1 MLRIAELEPHIDI
14 PSLLPWSPL
23 SFRAGS
29 KLSDSWQKSG
39 YTVMP
44 GCISI
49 EPRKEEIDT
58 DWYKSTIGERR
69 RNMSDGQHLHIPRVI
84 GRNPVK
90 MPKQYKENR

>member
-14 PSLLPWSPL
+14 PSSLRWSPL
-23 SFRAGS
+23 SFRAGP
-29 KLSDSWQKSG
+29 KRSDSWQVSG

-49 EPRKEEIDT
+49 EARKEEIDT
-58 DWYKSTIGERR
+58 DRYKSTIGEPRR
-69 RNMSDGQHLHIPRVI
+69 IISDGQHLLIPRVI

>member
-23 SFRAGS
+23 SFRAGL

-39 YTVMP
+39 YTVTH

-49 EPRKEEIDT
+49 EHRKEEIDI
-58 DWYKSTIGERR
+58 DWYKSTIGERG
-69 RNMSDGQHLHIPRVI
+69 RNISDGQYLLIP
-84 GRNPVK
+84 
-90 MPKQYKENR
+90 